1 MANSYSRFRTIQARC
16 PDGPAA
22 ERQSALSGGA
32 LSGVGHH
39 GLEHGLHRDRRS
51 LRHELHCRRRGSDR
65 RERPGVVRH
74 DRAYWTPI
82 ANIVYSERHPVDRL
96 RCRDDLRHGPHQQG
110 NQRLDVRI
118 ADSQCRDAD
127 ADHADERL
135 GQRTAPRLIGGR
147 YGNPL
152 STPGKPALSAA
163 PAHAQQVERARPRRS
178 KTATDAMAGNGQRW
192 YGRPICLLDV
202 PGSWITSDGDFVMLH
217 VNGGFFA
224 SAMDVIESRL
234 KRLLRK
240 WVGRSTAT
248 LQRRFRL
255 DFRRA
260 ASFFV
265 WIRAAAPTSTRSA
278 RPASLPRPRPLWRV
292 GLQPTAGS
300 AGAATPGGTAHS
312 SADTGAL
319 SFANPASGTTHLV
332 GADVGASVIGN
343 TLMIYDRLFSVAK
356 TMNATTTEAV
366 SGVPT
371 RYQSTTSSAQDYIG
385 DNFGFIEIGG
395 TALAATAYNWTVCTY
410 TGQDN
415 ASSTLPSVTGLS
427 GGIVDR
433 LDQPTNQWFVPL
445 CLRRY
450 WHEGMDADAVFCGGG
465 DRRNQLLHR
474 PSHRFHVLPGHQCPV
489 AVRLA
494 DEP

>member
-1 MANSYSRFRTIQARC
+1 MATPYQHRANR
-16 PDGPAA
+16 
-22 ERQSALSGGA
+22 LSP
-32 LSGVGHH
+32 
-39 GLEHGLHRDRRS
+39 
-51 LRHELHCRRRGSDR
+51 LR
-65 RERPGVVRH
+65 
-74 DRAYWTPI
+74 
-82 ANIVYSERHPVDRL
+82 
-96 RCRDDLRHGPHQQG
+96 
-110 NQRLDVRI
+110 
-118 ADSQCRDAD
+118 
-127 ADHADERL
+127 
-135 GQRTAPRLIGGR
+135 
-147 YGNPL
+147 
-152 STPGKPALSAA
+152 
-163 PAHAQQVERARPRRS
+163 PAHAQQVERWLGPE
-178 KTATDAMAGNGQRW
+178 KIKQLQDAMAGNGQRW

-202 PGSWITSDGDFVMLH
+202 PGSLWITSDGDFVGY

-234 KRLLRK
+234 KRLLK
-240 WVGRSTAT
+240 EMGRPQYGYCNAGFASISDA
-248 LQRRFRL
+248 LLRSSSGFAQRRNFNKVGPTGVV
-255 DFRRA
+255 
-260 ASFFV
+260 AS
-265 WIRAAAPTSTRSA
+265 TST
-278 RPASLPRPRPLWRV
+278 LWRV
-292 GLQPTAGS
+292 GPQPAAGS
-300 AGAATPGGTAHS
+300 AGAAAPGGTAHS

-395 TALAATAYNWTVCTY
+395 TALAATAHNWTVCTY

-445 CLRRY
+445 ASGDIGMKAWTQMQCSAAVATGAINFCIGHPIGFMSFPVINALLPFDWLTNRDLAPRIFDSACLAAL
-450 WHEGMDADAVFCGGG
+450 EI
-465 DRRNQLLHR
+465 LK
-474 PSHRFHVLPGHQCPV
+474 PSTGATTYTGRIC
-489 AVRLA
+489 LA
-494 DEP
+494 NAAP